1 MRLYVN
7 GIGTLGP
14 GLIGWRETRA
24 VLAGASPY
32 RETAR
37 PEPTASILPPNE
49 HRRSS
54 TIVRWAVHVA
64 QEAIEQAQVNPRKV
78 ATVFASSCGETGVL
92 DRLCT
97 ALATPQRVISPT
109 LFHHSVHNAA
119 AGYWGIAT
127 GSQQSSTALACND
140 SSFCAALLEAAAYA
154 HIEERLVLLVAYDL
168 PPPLPLYVA
177 RPLRE
182 GFAAAFVL
190 AGTPV
195 DHSLAQ
201 LDLNLSDD
209 LSGDVTNMEDAG
221 LEALRS
227 GNPAARSLP
236 LLAAVAGH
244 QAACVCLEYLEDQRL
259 LIQVTPC
266 QS

>member
-49 HRRSS
+49 RRRSS

-64 QEAIEQAQVNPRKV
+64 QEAIEQAQVNPREV

-119 AGYWGIAT
+119 AGYWASPRAHSNRPQRWLAMILL
-127 GSQQSSTALACND
+127 SVPRYWRQPPMRISKKDLCSSWPMI
-140 SSFCAALLEAAAYA
+140 SLL
-154 HIEERLVLLVAYDL
+154 
-168 PPPLPLYVA
+168 P
-177 RPLRE
+177 
-182 GFAAAFVL
+182 F
-190 AGTPV
+190 
-195 DHSLAQ
+195 HS
-201 LDLNLSDD
+201 
-209 LSGDVTNMEDAG
+209 
-221 LEALRS
+221 
-227 GNPAARSLP
+227 
-236 LLAAVAGH
+236 
-244 QAACVCLEYLEDQRL
+244 
-259 LIQVTPC
+259 I
-266 QS
+266 